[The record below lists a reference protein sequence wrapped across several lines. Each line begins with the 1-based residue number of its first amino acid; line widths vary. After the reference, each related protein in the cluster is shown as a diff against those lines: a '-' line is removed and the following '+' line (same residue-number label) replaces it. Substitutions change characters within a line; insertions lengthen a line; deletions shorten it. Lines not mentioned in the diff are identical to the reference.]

1 MFVSTCVYGS
11 EIGNLLVCRNNNLIP
26 INIFWTYVS
35 RFCDEVDVEDHYFT
49 IKELGTPSI
58 IISQASSATVCRNID
73 SLEMQSGAACTLGR
87 YVLAVQGCWKLDT
100 RMLSRFDK
108 QQLLYFGVQVALAI
122 AAIVVAQFW
131 LSFHMAQR

>member
-11 EIGNLLVCRNNNLIP
+11 EIGNLFVCRNNNLSLIY
-26 INIFWTYVS
+26 IFWTYVS
-35 RFCDEVDVEDHYFT
+35 RFCDEVDDEDHYST

-58 IISQASSATVCRNID
+58 ITPQASSATVCRNKD
-73 SLEMQSGAACTLGR
+73 SLEMQSGAACTLGS
-87 YVLAVQGCWKLDT
+87 YVLAVQGFWKLDT

-108 QQLLYFGVQVALAI
+108 RLLYLGVQVALAI

-131 LSFHMAQR
+131 LSFYMA